1 MNEQEQEH
9 FEAELRRAR
18 PTPLP
23 NDFMARLQAAK
34 PAPEPIG
41 QTVATARRAVRG
53 RLGEA
58 TLPKADL
65 RPRQTQNQPSVER
78 PVWETLWRWLVP
90 TLALASIVLLVVK
103 LRSHSDASADKKPL
117 DNVAYGI
124 KADEVQ
130 VDQELVSS
138 YDVVAKLPTGEPV
151 RFRCR
156 RWKDQLVVTD
166 KSTGMSIE
174 QNNPRVE
181 VVPVRFETY

>member
-1 MNEQEQEH
+1 
-9 FEAELRRAR
+9 
-18 PTPLP
+18 
-23 NDFMARLQAAK
+23 
-34 PAPEPIG
+34 
-41 QTVATARRAVRG
+41 
-53 RLGEA
+53 
-58 TLPKADL
+58 
-65 RPRQTQNQPSVER
+65 
-78 PVWETLWRWLVP
+78 
-90 TLALASIVLLVVK
+90 LALASIVLLVLK